1 MFQSVNRSVDGFE
14 FFQVSGGGLFYY
26 EALYRHGFF
35 HPFAL
40 EVEIVVVEFMPHS
53 KHWVLGISPY
63 IQHAG
68 LRLLL
73 R

>member
-1 MFQSVNRSVDGFE
+1 MFQSVTRSVDGFE
-14 FFQVSGGGLFYY
+14 FFQVSGGLFFYK
-26 EALYRHGFF
+26 ALYRHGFF

-40 EVEIVVVEFMPHS
+40 EVEIVVVEFMLHS
-53 KHWVLGISPY
+53 KHWVFGISPY